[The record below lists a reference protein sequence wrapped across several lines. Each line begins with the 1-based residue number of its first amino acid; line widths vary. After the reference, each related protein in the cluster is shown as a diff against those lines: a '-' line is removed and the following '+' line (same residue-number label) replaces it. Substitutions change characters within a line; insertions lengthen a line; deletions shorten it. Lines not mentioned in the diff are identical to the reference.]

1 MPDSYDLTQLDPNT
15 FEHLVNHLALRALG
29 LGLTGFSPGSDGGR
43 DGYFEG
49 EAPYP
54 SETDRW
60 SGCWYLQSKFHKP
73 NLSKDSQK
81 WLLNQ
86 IQAELKEFKNPESG
100 RKLPDNWI
108 VATNIDPSGVPETGA
123 FDKARELV
131 ANEFPE
137 LKDNFHIW
145 GGRKI
150 LDLLILNPEISD
162 HYRHFLT
169 PGNIL
174 TEIFNQLKDA
184 QAEAKTIL
192 RFLILSQLDDQQYT
206 KLEQAGSAGESP
218 GIHQLFVDLPF
229 RCHKYNCQDLVMP
242 WLVKTSARC
251 HRIDEQ
257 QPDTK
262 DWQIWSKHPSR
273 ARVWFIKGGPGQ
285 GKSTITQ
292 FFCQIQRAALIVN
305 KDISQIPTKQK
316 TLASEIRKATEKNGF
331 WPTVPRIPISIELK
345 EFAQWFGEQERNKPR
360 GILTYLAYFI
370 SGGIE
375 QQVHVGTLK
384 RLLGNRSW
392 AIIFDGLDEVPQ
404 DVKDAV
410 ATEVCRFVN
419 DVAVEINAD
428 FLTLCTSRPQGYSG
442 QFEDLDGPTIELINL
457 SPQQAIECAKPVLEL
472 NRSPSEAKK
481 ALQILISAIQS
492 PAVRELMTTP
502 LQSHIMAIVVRGGE
516 KPPERRWKLFTNFYQ
531 VIRKREANRNL
542 LDKRLAKLLSEEE
555 QLLKTVHNRLGFV
568 LHARAE
574 LSKGAQTKLDRN
586 HEFKKLITDAVS
598 QMVETEIDETVD
610 VLMQAT
616 TDRLVLVSTPVDG
629 NYVRFDIRPLQEFFA
644 AEFIYESVSAEE
656 LRERVELIAG
666 DAHWR
671 EVMHFLLSAL
681 VENGRRTELAV
692 VVAVLENFNEGDDE
706 NLRLLKRRLGRGA
719 ILAARLLQEGVLEQD
734 KRIRQQFRKCL
745 EPLTASLEIELLY
758 PLIQVSRPNSQSWLY
773 SFLISCLHDKN
784 LTESVGAAIVLV
796 NILPD
801 NHEKVEEVSNFIIAS
816 PSDYISCVLTS
827 NLLTRDGKMG
837 RQSNPVKHW
846 VLTTIVKIILSLKW
860 ASLTKQAFES
870 CIEILNFNIENS
882 CNIASDM
889 GLSSNQLNCFQIL
902 LESQKYIFPNNKNK
916 NIRDYSIVEIFDSQ
930 LNWREKKY
938 ELNVLNDFGNT
949 PKILQLIYLIV
960 RYSQEKQRSILA
972 QIISLFSDE
981 GEHLF
986 NTVLSNLGI
995 GILVNTS
1002 KSETEK
1008 KQYLNNMEYQYFEKL
1023 FDNKDI
1029 ELSFVQRQQMVIRK
1043 TRKRFSIDLWKNLVD
1058 EYTFAAIFLWRNEE
1072 VVNNL
1077 EILNIILN
1085 KIVQNPKILCAY
1097 PGIWGRFIKEAPER
1111 EHELRTAFLLASLE
1125 PICEDTSLLDFSSF
1139 KINLPL
1145 EAPLLPHII
1154 NFLLNSFI
1162 NHRNAYRSRRVDE
1175 DLEVISKIIYEM
1187 IHETSYLSQIYQ
1199 NLSLAQNIRAAAMI
1213 ALLLHPDG
1221 TRDFLNFK
1229 HQIVEFYNPEVGTW
1243 YVKAI
1248 TSCLCLLTKEEDTA
1262 AKWIVS
1268 NLLEAARTDYEGRQ
1282 YIQKLLTLWRESSS
1296 TPIQKANVQ
1305 EKWLSGA

>member
-49 EAPYP
+49 ETPYP
-54 SETDRW
+54 SEIDRW

-73 NLSKDSQK
+73 HLSRDSQK
-81 WLLNQ
+81 WLLSQ
-86 IQAELKEFKNPESG
+86 IRAELKEFKNPESG

-108 VATNIDPSGVPETGA
+108 VATNIDPSGTPETGA
-123 FDKARELV
+123 FDQARELV
-131 ANEFPE
+131 AKEFPE

-229 RCHKYNCQDLVMP
+229 RCHEYGFQDLVMP
-242 WLVKTSARC
+242 WLVKTSAGC

-262 DWQIWSKHPSR
+262 EWQIWSKHPSR

-305 KDISQIPTKQK
+305 KDISQVPPKQK
-316 TLASEIRKATEKNGF
+316 TLASEIRKATEKNSF
-331 WPTVPRIPISIELK
+331 WPTVLRIPISIELK

-370 SGGIE
+370 SAGVE
-375 QQVHVGTLK
+375 QEVNVGTLK

-392 AIIFDGLDEVPQ
+392 VIIFDGLDEVPQ

-419 DVAVEINAD
+419 NVAVEINAD
-428 FLTLCTSRPQGYSG
+428 LLTLCTSRPQGYSG

-457 SPQQAIECAKPVLEL
+457 SPEQAIECAKPVLEL
-472 NRSPSEAKK
+472 NRSPSEGKK
-481 ALQILISAIQS
+481 ALQTLISAIQS
-492 PAVRELMTTP
+492 PAVCELMTTP
-502 LQSHIMAIVVRGGE
+502 LQSHIMAIVVRSGE

-644 AEFIYESVSAEE
+644 AEFIYESVSADE

-671 EVMHFLLSAL
+671 EVMYFLLSAL

-692 VVAVLENFNEGDDE
+692 VVEVLENLNEGDDE
-706 NLRLLKRRLGRGA
+706 NLRLLRRKLGRGA

-734 KRIRQQFRKCL
+734 KRIRKQFRKCL
-745 EPLTASLEIELLY
+745 EPLAASLEIELLY
-758 PLIQVSRPNSQSWLY
+758 PLIQVSQPNSQSWLY
-773 SFLISCLHDKN
+773 SFLISCLHDNN
-784 LTESVGAAIVLV
+784 LTESVGATLVLV
-796 NILPD
+796 HILPD
-801 NHEKVEEVSNFIIAS
+801 NHEKVEEVENFLLTS

-827 NLLTRDGKMG
+827 TLLSRNTGMR
-837 RQSNPVKHW
+837 RQSITLKRW
-846 VLTTIVKIILSLKW
+846 LLKTIVKILLSPKW
-860 ASLTKQAFES
+860 ASLTKEAFKS
-870 CIEILNFNIENS
+870 CIEILSWNIEDFFK
-882 CNIASDM
+882 IANELN
-889 GLSSNQLNCFQIL
+889 LSS
-902 LESQKYIFPNNKNK
+902 
-916 NIRDYSIVEIFDSQ
+916 SQ
-930 LNWREKKY
+930 LNIFKAFLKLKDPVSPNNRNKKY
-938 ELNVLNDFGNT
+938 KDYFVAKVFYGSLDLIENISAFNFLDDFDNT
-949 PKILQLIYLIV
+949 PKLLQLIYFIA
-960 RYSQEKQRSILA
+960 RYSKEKERSTLSDIK
-972 QIISLFSDE
+972 SCFSDK

-986 NTVLSNLGI
+986 NTLLSMLGVS
-995 GILVNTS
+995 ILINNPNCLI
-1002 KSETEK
+1002 KEN
-1008 KQYLNNMEYQYFEKL
+1008 QYLNNISYQDFEEL
-1023 FDNKDI
+1023 SENLQI
-1029 ELSFVQRQQMVIRK
+1029 ELSFVQRPHIIFKQ
-1043 TRKRFSIDLWKNLVD
+1043 TRKKLSLDLWKNLVD
-1058 EYTFAAIFLWRNEE
+1058 DYPFAAIFLWQNRENFNGNEI
-1072 VVNNL
+1072 VNT
-1077 EILNIILN
+1077 IID
-1085 KIVQNPKILCAY
+1085 KVIENPKIISGY
-1097 PGIWGRFIKEAPER
+1097 PAIWGQFIKEMPER
-1111 EHELRTAFLLASLE
+1111 EHELRSAFLIASLE
-1125 PICEDTSLLDFSSF
+1125 FICEDTFSFNFSPF
-1139 KINLPL
+1139 ELNLPL

-1154 NFLLNSFI
+1154 NSLLNLLI
-1162 NHRNAYRSRRVDE
+1162 RHKNAYRSKGVDE
-1175 DLEVISKIIYEM
+1175 ELEDTSKIISEM
-1187 IHETSYLSQIYQ
+1187 INEASSLSQISK
-1199 NLSLAQNIRAAAMI
+1199 NLTLAPTIRAAAMI
-1213 ALLLHPDG
+1213 ALLLHPNG
-1221 TRDFLNFK
+1221 TRDFTSLK
-1229 HQIVEFYNPEVGTW
+1229 QQIVEFYNSEVGTW
-1243 YVKAI
+1243 YIKSI
-1248 TSCLCLLTKEEDTA
+1248 TSCLCLLTKEEDIA
-1262 AKWIVS
+1262 AKWIAS
-1268 NLLEAARTDYEGRQ
+1268 NLLDAARTDYEGRQ
-1282 YIQKLLTLWRESSS
+1282 YLQRLLTLWRESSS
-1296 TPIQKANVQ
+1296 APIQRANVQ
-1305 EKWLSGA
+1305 EKWLSGI